1 MVKITLIFGR
11 TNTAISLLIRRFD
24 LSPWSHVA
32 IVAGDYVYES
42 TGSRFKG
49 RIGRRK
55 GVIKTPLAVFK
66 KRCSAWRLKEIDS
79 YNENWLA
86 DCERMVKAKTE
97 YDMRATLGSAWFV
110 RFFGFRLGEK
120 HLLNC
125 SECVNAV
132 AWRFIKEYNPTVGD
146 FWRLAH

>member
-11 TNTAISLLIRRFD
+11 ANAAISFLIRRFD
-24 LSPWSHVA
+24 LSPWPHVA
-32 IVAGDYVYES
+32 ILAGDYVYES

-55 GVIKTPLAVFK
+55 GVIKTPLSAFK
-66 KRCSAWRLKEIDS
+66 KRYSAWRLKEIDS

-86 DCERMVKAKTE
+86 DCERMVMEKTG
-97 YDMRATLGSAWFV
+97 YDMAATLGSAWFV
-110 RFFGFRLGEK
+110 RFFGFRLGSK

-125 SECVNAV
+125 SEFVNEIT
-132 AWRFIKEYNPTVGD
+132 WRFIDKHTPTVAD